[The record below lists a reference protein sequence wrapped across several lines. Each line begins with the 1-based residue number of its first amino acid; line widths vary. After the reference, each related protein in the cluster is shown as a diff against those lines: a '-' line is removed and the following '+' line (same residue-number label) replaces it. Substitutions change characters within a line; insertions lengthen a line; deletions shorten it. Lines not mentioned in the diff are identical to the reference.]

1 MAALCLRLRLV
12 LTPTR
17 GLPSVTK
24 RCLLS
29 AAYLD
34 TQKWEQRKVDPQ
46 NLAELAALMDQ
57 TYEKKLPVSSLTISR
72 FVDNISSR
80 EEVDQAE
87 YYLYKFRHSPNC
99 FYVRDW
105 TIHSWIR
112 KCLMY
117 GAREKALHTLKNQV
131 QYGMFPDNFTFNL
144 LMDTFIK
151 EDDYNSSLVV
161 VNEIML
167 QEAFDEPCTQLLSLY
182 VLHKYLQG
190 KPDLK
195 WEDERNLGAALLLVG
210 LTQDNTVGF
219 SSRLLGH
226 VFLGRVEL
234 TKGIRAVYTKMPLM
248 WTRGYLNRALNVM
261 EEVVKA
267 TNGAKL
273 CKDAVDAM
281 AMVLEM
287 PTSETSESKITNKL
301 QETKQEDAIDDDD
314 DDDDEINEKTKLPDY
329 LKRFKELH
337 AELQSLGKIETESLM
352 TMTEKL
358 ITENLLAAESSE
370 IQKFEKKLE
379 EWEEERAALIQ
390 REKEI
395 REKVRLEREAR
406 QAAKAKR

>member
-1 MAALCLRLRLV
+1 HRLIPLD
-12 LTPTR
+12 
-17 GLPSVTK
+17 GTK
-24 RCLLS
+24 FLSRCLIKKQCTLS
-29 AAYLD
+29 EHHSGFVGETALYQMQGLLLLS
-34 TQKWEQRKVDPQ
+34 TL
-46 NLAELAALMDQ
+46 NLNSPFALPLQ
-57 TYEKKLPVSSLTISR
+57 

>member
-1 MAALCLRLRLV
+1 MSAICFKITYSFEKLIYF
-12 LTPTR
+12 P
-17 GLPSVTK
+17 VTK

-329 LKRFKELH
+329 LKRFKISDNRNNL
-337 AELQSLGKIETESLM
+337 
-352 TMTEKL
+352 KL
-358 ITENLLAAESSE
+358 
-370 IQKFEKKLE
+370 
-379 EWEEERAALIQ
+379 
-390 REKEI
+390 
-395 REKVRLEREAR
+395 
-406 QAAKAKR
+406 